1 MGNTS
6 ARQSD
11 KPRVCIVGAGTRF
24 LSGITYHTLQLANE
38 MATTYRVSVVP
49 MRQLLPTFLFPG
61 KSRVGA
67 HLTKLKYAG
76 DVKCFS
82 GVDWYWLPSMLLA
95 MLFLLRER
103 PRVVLFQWWSATVL
117 HSYAALA
124 LFARMLGAKVIVEFH
139 EVLDPAEAAMPVVS
153 TYSRTVAPL
162 VLRMAHAYIVH
173 TAHDHRLLAKAYH
186 LGSRPVAEIPVLP
199 YDRYVSS
206 AWGTKSAEKAR
217 EAPAS
222 AAAPTECNV
231 LFFGLIRPYKG
242 LEDLI
247 RAFEMLDDEEVQR
260 FHLTVVGETWENWTL
275 PGDLIAQSRY
285 RDRITFVNRYV
296 DDDEAAAYFAAAD
309 AVVLPYRRASSS
321 GILQI
326 AESLGLPVVV
336 TRVEGLVEAVEEYAG
351 AVQIAPNDVT
361 ELCAALRKVVEMQG
375 QRFANPRTWERV
387 GAQYRGLFGDLTGK
401 QSDSGSGAQPL
412 VRPDGLQASSAQ
424 PEISHASAF
433 TPVMSADGSP
443 QR

>member
-1 MGNTS
+1 MRVAKMGNTS
-6 ARQSD
+6 AKESGDLRI
-11 KPRVCIVGAGTRF
+11 CIIGAGTRF

-38 MATTYRVSVVP
+38 MAATYRVSVVP

-67 HLTKLKYAG
+67 HLTKLKFAAN
-76 DVKCFS
+76 VKCFS
-82 GVDWYWLPSMLLA
+82 GVDWYWLPSMLFAL
-95 MLFLLRER
+95 LFLLRER
-103 PRVVLFQWWSATVL
+103 PRVVVFQWWSATVL

-124 LFARMLGAKVIVEFH
+124 LFTRMLGAKVIIEFH

-162 VLRMAHAYIVH
+162 VLRLAHAYIVH
-173 TAHDHRLLAKAYH
+173 TTHDHRLLAKAYH
-186 LGSRPVAEIPVLP
+186 LGSRPVVEIPVLP

-206 AWGTKSAEKAR
+206 AWDATNTQACAT
-217 EAPAS
+217 
-222 AAAPTECNV
+222 AATPTECNV

-242 LEDLI
+242 LEDLV
-247 RAFEMLDDEEVQR
+247 RAFDMLNEEEVQH

-275 PGDLIAQSRY
+275 PGELIAHSRY

-296 DDDEAAAYFAAAD
+296 DDDEAAAYFSAAN

-351 AVQIAPNDVT
+351 AVQIAPNNIA
-361 ELCAALRKVVEMQG
+361 ELCAALRKVADMRG
-375 QRFANPRTWERV
+375 QRYANPRTWERV
-387 GAQYRGLFGDLTGK
+387 GAQYRGLFGDLLG
-401 QSDSGSGAQPL
+401 QQGDSRAQPL
-412 VRPDGLQASSAQ
+412 VSRDGPQASSTQ
-424 PEISHASAF
+424 PEVSHASAF
-433 TPVMSADGSP
+433 TSAMSRDGSS